1 MNKRILGI
9 LGGMGPAATADL
21 YAKIVALTD
30 ASSDGEHIRTIIDS
44 NVNIPDR
51 TAAIL
56 AGGENPLEEMEAALG
71 NLVCSG
77 AEVIIIPCNTAHY
90 FLPALKEYAQT
101 EYVAAECAEE
111 DFEILVDGHAET
123 EYVAAEFALGE
134 CAPSEFAP
142 GGCAPGEFAPGECAL
157 NLEFVSMIEETA
169 KACAKRNPQRAA
181 ILATKGTL
189 ESGLYQRALDAQG
202 VEYIVPDEDGK
213 DVLMHVIYQGVKA
226 GADPSTYLPGFRE
239 LLDRL
244 AGQGADYFM
253 LACTELPI
261 AFAQLMEAEGV
272 RAAESGEGSAETS
285 QAIDAEGG
293 ACYSTIDPTE
303 ELAKSAIV
311 ACGYQLKNN

>member
-1 MNKRILGI
+1 MNKKILGI

-30 ASSDGEHIRTIIDS
+30 ASSDGDHIRTIIDS

-56 AGGENPLEEMEAALG
+56 MGGTSPLEEMEAALD
-71 NLVCSG
+71 NLICSG

-111 DFEILVDGHAET
+111 DLEILIDGHAQTEYAQT
-123 EYVAAEFALGE
+123 EYVAAE
-134 CAPSEFAP
+134 CAE
-142 GGCAPGEFAPGECAL
+142 EDLEPGECAL

-213 DVLMHVIYQGVKA
+213 DILMHVIYQGVKA
-226 GADPSTYLPGFRE
+226 GADPSTYLPGFKE

-244 AGQGADYFM
+244 AEQGADYFM

-261 AFAQLMEAEGV
+261 AFAQLMDAEGMCEAEGGNTLTEASGT
-272 RAAESGEGSAETS
+272 AA
-285 QAIDAEGG
+285 AEGG

-303 ELAKSAIV
+303 ELAKSAIL

>member
-1 MNKRILGI
+1 MEKDMKKILGI

-30 ASSDGEHIRTIIDS
+30 ASSDGDHIRTIIDS

-56 AGGENPLEEMEAALG
+56 AGGENPLEEMEAALD

-90 FLPALKEYAQT
+90 FLPSLKEYAET
-101 EYVAAECAEE
+101 EYVVEKRAEE
-111 DFEILVDGHAET
+111 DLEILVDGHVQTGSVEAE
-123 EYVAAEFALGE
+123 
-134 CAPSEFAP
+134 
-142 GGCAPGEFAPGECAL
+142 CAPGEFAPGECAL
-157 NLEFVSMIEETA
+157 NLEFVSMINETA

-213 DVLMHVIYQGVKA
+213 DILMHVIYQGVKA

-261 AFAQLMEAEGV
+261 AFAQLMETDGMHAAKDFDVPPEDT
-272 RAAESGEGSAETS
+272 RA
-285 QAIDAEGG
+285 G
-293 ACYSTIDPTE
+293 ASDEAAKYSTIDPTE
-303 ELAKSAIV
+303 ELAKSAIL

>member
-1 MNKRILGI
+1 MNKKILGI

-56 AGGENPLEEMEAALG
+56 MGGTSPLEEMEAALD

-90 FLPALKEYAQT
+90 FLPAIEEYAQTEYVAAECTEEDFEILVDGHAQTEYAQT
-101 EYVAAECAEE
+101 EYVAAECAE
-111 DFEILVDGHAET
+111 DDPT
-123 EYVAAEFALGE
+123 
-134 CAPSEFAP
+134 P
-142 GGCAPGEFAPGECAL
+142 GDSAL

-169 KACAKRNPQRAA
+169 KACATRNPERAA

-202 VEYIVPDEDGK
+202 VEYIMPDEDGK
-213 DVLMHVIYQGVKA
+213 NILMHVIYQGVKA

-261 AFAQLMEAEGV
+261 AFAQLMEAEGM
-272 RAAESGEGSAETS
+272 RE
-285 QAIDAEGG
+285 AEGG
-293 ACYSTIDPTE
+293 NTLTEASRAAASDEDVRYSTIDPTE
-303 ELAKSAIV
+303 ELAKSAIL
-311 ACGYQLKNN
+311 ACGYRVKNN

>member
-1 MNKRILGI
+1 MKKTLGI

-21 YAKIVALTD
+21 YAKIVAMTE
-30 ASSDGEHIRTIIDS
+30 ASSDREHIRTIIDS

-56 AGGENPLEEMEAALG
+56 MGGENPLEEMEAALD
-71 NLVCSG
+71 NLVCAG

-90 FLPALKEYAQT
+90 FLPALKEYA
-101 EYVAAECAEE
+101 
-111 DFEILVDGHAET
+111 ET
-123 EYVAAEFALGE
+123 EYATDRIADNTKKHERCDA
-134 CAPSEFAP
+134 
-142 GGCAPGEFAPGECAL
+142 GGLTFI
-157 NLEFVSMIEETA
+157 SMIEETA

-213 DVLMHVIYQGVKA
+213 GILMHVIYQGVKA

-244 AGQGADYFM
+244 AEQGADYFM

-261 AFAQLMEAEGV
+261 AFAQLMETEGMH
-272 RAAESGEGSAETS
+272 AAKDFDVPPEASKAAASDEA
-285 QAIDAEGG
+285 AR
-293 ACYSTIDPTE
+293 YSTIDPTE
-303 ELAKSAIV
+303 ELAKSAIT
-311 ACGYQLKNN
+311 ACGYQLKHN

>member
-56 AGGENPLEEMEAALG
+56 AGCESPLEEMEAALD

-90 FLPALKEYAQT
+90 FLPALKEYAET
-101 EYVAAECAEE
+101 EYVVEKRAEEDLVILVDGHAQTESVEAECAEE
-111 DFEILVDGHAET
+111 DLEH
-123 EYVAAEFALGE
+123 
-134 CAPSEFAP
+134 
-142 GGCAPGEFAPGECAL
+142 GECAL

-169 KACAKRNPQRAA
+169 KACAARNPERAA

-202 VEYIVPDEDGK
+202 VEYIVPDEAGK

-226 GADPSTYLPGFRE
+226 GADPSTYLPGFME

-261 AFAQLMEAEGV
+261 AFAQLMEAEGM
-272 RAAESGEGSAETS
+272 RE
-285 QAIDAEGG
+285 AEGG
-293 ACYSTIDPTE
+293 NTLTEASGTAAAEGGVRYSTIDPTE
-303 ELAKSAIV
+303 ELAKSAIL